1 MGFTLGSVLPNEV
14 RCLVQKKQTPLVEYW
29 TSSFQG
35 YGGIWKL
42 VMILVIFLV
51 YPDVDEHFI
60 ILTSF
65 WSLESLSFVQ
75 DVTVFQCQ
83 GVFAHRAVPTA
94 GARIDARRTSFWASS
109 RQLEP
114 TLGPHPWLFSAV
126 SFHVLQLFIRIHSII
141 GGSGHLGGGWLN
153 PHEMRLDSDLS
164 NWTSGGACHG
174 QHPGTKNR
182 HPTNLLLNVDVSP
195 SRNVG
200 NDNGEGAPDHNIFF
214 LILLWVPYLEAHP
227 SDIILPRNEWDN
239 NP

>member
-14 RCLVQKKQTPLVEYW
+14 RCLVSNHFPLIQKKQTPLVEYW

-42 VMILVIFLV
+42 IMILVIFLV
-51 YPDVDEHFI
+51 YPDLDEHFI

-94 GARIDARRTSFWASS
+94 GARIDVRRTSFWASS

-114 TLGPHPWLFSAV
+114 TLGPHPWLF
-126 SFHVLQLFIRIHSII
+126 QLFPSMFCSCSSGFTPFL
-141 GGSGHLGGGWLN
+141 GGPLGGGWLN

-214 LILLWVPYLEAHP
+214 SYCYGYHTGASQWQNPTK
-227 SDIILPRNEWDN
+227 EWMG
-239 NP
+239 